1 MLVEKCMDD
10 LVPPVPGVAHGGM
23 VYCHY
28 LCPSA
33 IAQSVATRGDV
44 LSVYHDV
51 LLFSPSPVTGQKAP
65 KPLAPYD
72 DIFGQVLVQHLIE
85 SPLRLKIL
93 FLRTRLSCLV
103 HRHLQEVE
111 EQERLPYAL
120 PLIPVRLVSHE
131 APFKLQVGAHPAF
144 PLRIGIEIRLDYVS
158 GEGGAVARLA
168 RHTAVGTLLSAV
180 MTLSENHHPLAED
193 AARRIVMPHEG
204 EEKQV
209 GHRFDVLKGVELTI
223 K

>member
-1 MLVEKCMDD
+1 MLVEKCMDG

-28 LCPSA
+28 PCPCA
-33 IAQSVATRGDV
+33 VAQPVTSRGDV

-51 LLFSPSPVTGQKAP
+51 LLFPPSPVTGQKTP
-65 KPLAPYD
+65 KPLAPDD

-103 HRHLQEVE
+103 HCHLQEVE

-120 PLIPVRLVSHE
+120 PFIPVRLVSHE
-131 APFKLQVGAHPAF
+131 APLKLQVGAHPAF

-168 RHTAVGTLLSAV
+168 RHSAVGTLLPAV
-180 MTLSENHHPLAED
+180 MALTKNHHPLAED
-193 AARRIVMPHEG
+193 AARGIVMPHEG
-204 EEKQV
+204 EEEYIRHRHIIIYV
-209 GHRFDVLKGVELTI
+209 G
-223 K
+223 